1 MARWSQFA
9 AMGTMAH
16 VCVVGLPEG
25 AAAEAAS
32 AAQTVVCEVEAALS
46 RFRADSDVG
55 RLNAFPG
62 EWLPVGRHLV
72 AVAQAAAR
80 YRTLT
85 RGAFDA
91 ITGGVPPDVGEES
104 EQGGSG
110 AGCDER
116 LALRRVGEA
125 WEARLAPGCA
135 VDYGAIAKGYAAD
148 LARDAVRAPGVL
160 VSLGTSSIAMAGTPP
175 ERDVWRVAIGS
186 PWAEVADSLGYLE
199 ATQGSFSLSGVRGH
213 RLGQPVRP
221 GHVRDPRT
229 GDPARTDACAVGVL
243 SDRASRDDGA
253 PVDGPGGAGMRSE
266 ALSTACLVLGV
277 DAGLDL
283 CHTLRASAILLTAS
297 GEIRATPGLAPRV
310 SLRAGIQAHLRR
322 PKGLGNH

>member
-1 MARWSQFA
+1 MTPDRGGSPVSPSRWSQFA
-9 AMGTMAH
+9 AMGTTAH

-32 AAQTVVCEVEAALS
+32 AAQTVVCEVEAVLS

-91 ITGGVPPDVGEES
+91 ITGGAPPGVGEES

-110 AGCDER
+110 AGRDER

-125 WEARLAPGCA
+125 WQARLAPGCA

-175 ERDVWRVAIGS
+175 ERDAWRVAIGS

-213 RLGQPVRP
+213 RLGRPVRP

-243 SDRASRDDGA
+243 SDDG
-253 PVDGPGGAGMRSE
+253 RYSE

-277 DAGLDL
+277 DRGLDL
-283 CHTLRASAILLTAS
+283 CHSLRASVLFLTAS
-297 GEIRATPGLAPRV
+297 GEIRATPSLAPRL
-310 SLRAGIQAHLRR
+310 SLREGLQARLRAIAAAE
-322 PKGLGNH
+322 